1 MFGGDGV
8 RKRGE
13 TPLPTENESSPEQEP
28 QNIAAEAPAEVE
40 SVAPAADNA
49 VQAEPQPD
57 LPQRLEELQRELNM
71 LREQNQELN
80 DQYLRALAD
89 MENARRRHRQELVD
103 RQLFANERLL
113 SDLLPV
119 LDNLE
124 RALEAA
130 NNSQDRGG
138 LKEGVQ
144 LTARQFLAVLMSYG
158 VNPIEAV
165 GQPFDPSR
173 HEAVCQVETDE
184 HPEGVIAA
192 ELQRGYILNG
202 RTLRPS
208 RVMVA
213 KKKERPV
220 TSDQEPVTSDQ

>member
-1 MFGGDGV
+1 MP
-8 RKRGE
+8 K
-13 TPLPTENESSPEQEP
+13 ENESSPEQES
-28 QNIAAEAPAEVE
+28 QNVAAEAPAEVE
-40 SVAPAADNA
+40 SVAPDADNA

-57 LPQRLEELQRELNM
+57 LQQQLEELQRELDM

-89 MENARRRHRQELVD
+89 MENARRRHRQELAD
-103 RQLFANERLL
+103 RQQFANERLL
-113 SDLLPV
+113 NDLLPV

-124 RALEAA
+124 RALGAA
-130 NNSQDRGG
+130 SNSQDSGG

-158 VNPIEAV
+158 ISPIEAV
-165 GQPFDPSR
+165 GQPFDPSL
-173 HEAVCQVETDE
+173 HEAVGQMETDE
-184 HPEGVIAA
+184 HPEGVIAV
-192 ELQRGYILNG
+192 ELQRGYVLNG

-213 KKKERPV
+213 KKKTE
-220 TSDQEPVTSDQ
+220 

>member
-1 MFGGDGV
+1 M
-8 RKRGE
+8 
-13 TPLPTENESSPEQEP
+13 
-28 QNIAAEAPAEVE
+28 
-40 SVAPAADNA
+40 
-49 VQAEPQPD
+49 QAEPQPD
-57 LPQRLEELQRELNM
+57 LQQQLEELQRELDM

-89 MENARRRHRQELVD
+89 MENARRRHRQELAD
-103 RQLFANERLL
+103 RQQFANERLL
-113 SDLLPV
+113 NDLLPV

-130 NNSQDRGG
+130 GNAQESGG

-158 VNPIEAV
+158 VSPIDAV
-165 GQPFDPSR
+165 GQPFDPSL
-173 HEAVCQVETDE
+173 HEAVGQVETDE

-192 ELQRGYILNG
+192 ELQRGYVLHG

-213 KKKERPV
+213 KKR
-220 TSDQEPVTSDQ
+220 SDQ